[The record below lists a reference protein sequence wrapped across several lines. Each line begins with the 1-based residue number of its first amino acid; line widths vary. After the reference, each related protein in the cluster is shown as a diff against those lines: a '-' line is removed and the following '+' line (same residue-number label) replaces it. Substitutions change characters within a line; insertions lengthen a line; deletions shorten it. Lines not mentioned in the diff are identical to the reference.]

1 MQLERMKGES
11 AAEHHRR
18 LVYGKMVDKTLADVD
33 YAELSQEVYGQNYSS
48 DTVRKM
54 MYGSR
59 LTLDMLSDTSPNGK
73 DASDDSGRR
82 LSLDDKIRELQEE
95 RKKLQTEKIEYS
107 KMLRENARDDLIFEK
122 LRDAIAA
129 LEPLSVGDTFVIS
142 DSVGARRE
150 GVLAFG
156 DEHYG
161 AEFVVRG
168 LNGEVINEYN
178 TSIAES
184 RMESLLKKTIEI
196 IAKEGIDVLHVFNM
210 GDFSDGVLRVGQL
223 RKLELGVVDSTVR
236 YMEFLSVWLNELSK
250 YVRVKFQMVHGNH
263 SELRMLG
270 QPNGTFK
277 DENMGKVVAAYI
289 KMRLAD
295 NPNFEFIENP
305 TGLIFDNVLGYN
317 ILGIHGEVKN
327 MSRAIRD
334 FSFMYGVDIDYL
346 LGGHLHH
353 IATSADGYHK
363 LAIRVPSIVGTDDFS
378 MSLMKVSDPGA
389 TLFIVEDGVG
399 KNVEYTIYL

>member
-82 LSLDDKIRELQEE
+82 LSLDDKIREFQEE

-107 KMLRENARDDLIFEK
+107 KMLRENARDNLIFEK

-156 DEHYG
+156 DEPTITQENGFWYRGTADAMYQNWASDPKVTRFLTWPPHPNADVTRKVIESWLPLYENPSYYHWTITLKEDDKVIGEIFAHPEGNDPEDKEMDTFSPCWMLNLNYTGKGYAYEAAHAYFDYLFREKG
-161 AEFVVRG
+161 ARRIYAYTEDYNLPSQRLCEKLGMRREGLFMEFVSF
-168 LNGEVINEYN
+168 INNPDGIPRYENTMEYA
-178 TSIAES
+178 I
-184 RMESLLKKTIEI
+184 LKKEW
-196 IAKEGIDVLHVFNM
+196 
-210 GDFSDGVLRVGQL
+210 R
-223 RKLELGVVDSTVR
+223 
-236 YMEFLSVWLNELSK
+236 
-250 YVRVKFQMVHGNH
+250 
-263 SELRMLG
+263 
-270 QPNGTFK
+270 
-277 DENMGKVVAAYI
+277 
-289 KMRLAD
+289 
-295 NPNFEFIENP
+295 
-305 TGLIFDNVLGYN
+305 
-317 ILGIHGEVKN
+317 
-327 MSRAIRD
+327 
-334 FSFMYGVDIDYL
+334 
-346 LGGHLHH
+346 
-353 IATSADGYHK
+353 
-363 LAIRVPSIVGTDDFS
+363 
-378 MSLMKVSDPGA
+378 
-389 TLFIVEDGVG
+389 
-399 KNVEYTIYL
+399 